1 MKRVSDGRE
10 SVDLVPVVLDPVQIQ
25 IALRAVPVEV
35 RNIAVAVPVLPDG
48 TNMQSIVY
56 ATTP

>member
-10 SVDLVPVVLDPVQIQ
+10 PIDLVPVVLDPVQVQ
-25 IALRAVPVEV
+25 VALRAVPVEV
-35 RNIAVAVPVLPDG
+35 RNVAVAVPVLPNG
-48 TNMQSIVY
+48 TSVQNIVC

>member
-10 SVDLVPVVLDPVQIQ
+10 PVDLVPVVLDPVQVQ
-25 IALRAVPVEV
+25 VALRAVPVEV
-35 RNIAVAVPVLPDG
+35 RNVAAAEPVMPDG
-48 TNMQSIVY
+48 TNVQSIVC

>member
-10 SVDLVPVVLDPVQIQ
+10 PVDLVPVILVPVHVQV
-25 IALRAVPVEV
+25 ALRTVPVEV
-35 RNIAVAVPVLPDG
+35 RNVAVAVPVLPDG
-48 TNMQSIVY
+48 TNVQSIVC